1 VNDAAVAGDRR
12 TLMNDDRSVGDRR
25 TLMNDDR
32 SVGDRVRH
40 CPRHR

>member
-1 VNDAAVAGDRR
+1 VNDAAV
-12 TLMNDDRSVGDRR
+12 VGDRR

-40 CPRHR
+40 CLRHR